1 MANAKDRQSHFLRD
15 DPSVI
20 TMIAAITLCASRSNP
35 PLPDPQRKGEGHGTL
50 CARSLKHLGPTLVF
64 VMGCWWFDSY
74 CYSQLTK
81 LSLFLVGA
89 PPTLGNLAHM
99 ARPYFLPRRLGQMDE
114 LVTNRITELVASII
128 IRSPLSLH
136 PIKLVKIGAKNG
148 FTKLIRHFSKVVCVP
163 YVSAAIYS
171 PAKT

>member
-1 MANAKDRQSHFLRD
+1 
-15 DPSVI
+15 
-20 TMIAAITLCASRSNP
+20 
-35 PLPDPQRKGEGHGTL
+35 
-50 CARSLKHLGPTLVF
+50 
-64 VMGCWWFDSY
+64 
-74 CYSQLTK
+74 
-81 LSLFLVGA
+81 
-89 PPTLGNLAHM
+89 
-99 ARPYFLPRRLGQMDE
+99 MDE

-128 IRSPLSLH
+128 IRSPLSLD